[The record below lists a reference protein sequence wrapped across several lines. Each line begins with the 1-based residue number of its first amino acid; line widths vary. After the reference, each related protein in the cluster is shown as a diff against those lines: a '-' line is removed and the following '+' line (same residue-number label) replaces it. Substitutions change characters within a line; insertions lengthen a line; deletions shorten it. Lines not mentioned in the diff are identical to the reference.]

1 LAWEIKFL
9 PEALKEFQKL
19 AKRAPAAARRIDAFL
34 TTRISTLDNPRVIG
48 QALKGKALGDLWKY
62 RVGDYRIIAD
72 IRDHE
77 IVILIVRI
85 GNRKDVYR

>member
-1 LAWEIKFL
+1 MAWEIKFL

-19 AKRAPAAARRIDAFL
+19 AKRDPAAARRIDAFL
-34 TTRISTLDNPRVIG
+34 IKRISTLDNPRVVG
-48 QALKGKALGDLWKY
+48 QALRGKELGDLWKY
-62 RVGDYRIIAD
+62 RVGDHRIIAD
-72 IRDHE
+72 IRDNE

>member
-1 LAWEIKFL
+1 MAWEIKFL
-9 PEALKEFQKL
+9 PGALKEFQKL
-19 AKRAPAAARRIDAFL
+19 AKRDLGAARRIDAFL
-34 TTRISTLDNPRVIG
+34 IKRLAALDNPRMAG
-48 QALKGKALGDLWKY
+48 QALKGKELGDLWKY

-72 IRDHE
+72 IRDSE